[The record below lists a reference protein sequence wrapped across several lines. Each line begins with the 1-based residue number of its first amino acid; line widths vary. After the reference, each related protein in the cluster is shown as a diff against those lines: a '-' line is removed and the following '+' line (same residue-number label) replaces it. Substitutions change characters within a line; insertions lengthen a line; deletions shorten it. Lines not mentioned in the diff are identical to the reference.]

1 MWKDHNNDSWHNKIC
16 NANGDSIII
25 PIHKPGND
33 PHNLTNF
40 RPISLLS
47 SLTLSKLVEKIILN
61 RLEPEVEH
69 QLIPY
74 QFGFRKNHSTVSQ
87 LLRMIEITRQGWSES
102 KDIRTVFLDVAKDFD
117 KVWTTGLIY
126 KLIELNTPDSLTKL
140 LISYLTNRNFKV
152 KVVSSF

>member
-1 MWKDHNNDSWHNKIC
+1 MWKDHNNNSWHIKIC

-25 PIHKPGND
+25 PIHKPGKD
-33 PHNLTNF
+33 PHNTTNY

-47 SLTLSKLVEKIILN
+47 SLSKVVEKIILN

-74 QFGFRKNHSTVSQ
+74 QFRFRKNHSTISQ
-87 LLRMIEITRQGWSES
+87 LLRMTEITRQGWSES
-102 KDIRTVFLDVAKDFD
+102 KYIRTVFLDVAKAFD
-117 KVWTTGLIY
+117 EVWTTGLIY
-126 KLIELNTPDSLTKL
+126 KLIELNMLDSLIKL

-152 KVVSSF
+152 RVASSF